1 MRLDP
6 DAAARIA
13 SFGEIAPMRQRGLD
27 AVRQAIESAPL
38 PDAMPEMAVLED
50 CSASGPAGPIPLRIY
65 RPTTSPN
72 SPVLLYFHG
81 GGMVLGSNHSFEP
94 LARTLAAVSDATVV
108 AVDYRLAPENP
119 PPAQFDDAY
128 SATEWVAANADRLGV
143 DPARLAVVGDSAGG
157 SLAAAVALAARDH
170 GGPAIL
176 CQVLLYPGLDRDMAA
191 PSIVDLANAPMLSV
205 DDINYMHDLADS
217 GARVPHNAYRVPA
230 YATNLSGLP
239 QAIVVTGECDP
250 IRDWG
255 ERYAD
260 RLRDARIQVTV
271 TRYPGMYHGFLMR
284 SDATARGRLAIAEI
298 GALLRAKLAHP
309 LPF

>member
-1 MRLDP
+1 
-6 DAAARIA
+6 
-13 SFGEIAPMRQRGLD
+13 
-27 AVRQAIESAPL
+27 
-38 PDAMPEMAVLED
+38 
-50 CSASGPAGPIPLRIY
+50 
-65 RPTTSPN
+65 
-72 SPVLLYFHG
+72 
-81 GGMVLGSNHSFEP
+81 
-94 LARTLAAVSDATVV
+94 
-108 AVDYRLAPENP
+108 
-119 PPAQFDDAY
+119 
-128 SATEWVAANADRLGV
+128 
-143 DPARLAVVGDSAGG
+143 
-157 SLAAAVALAARDH
+157 
-170 GGPAIL
+170 
-176 CQVLLYPGLDRDMAA
+176 
-191 PSIVDLANAPMLSV
+191 MLSV

-230 YATNLSGLP
+230 YAANLSGLP

-298 GALLRAKLAHP
+298 GALLRAKFAHP